1 MNLLRQKPYIS
12 KRVII
17 LSILSILILIAG
29 WQGYQKY
36 QEKRL
41 TLYRSYLEA
50 GRDDLDAK
58 DYDKAISDFTGA
70 IENSPRSEEALL
82 YALRAYAYYFKD
94 DFDKVIEDTDIVLKK
109 SKENPPTLFSLRGD
123 AYRYSQRFEE
133 ATTEYSKAYEL
144 SPEDRDIVHDYAGG
158 LIATSEWDQAYKVIT
173 KYFKDT
179 PKEDYWDDADIWY
192 DRAFASYGVH
202 RCMEASTSA
211 WHLLMR
217 TTDEKQKLV
226 GEGIMHNALNDKEC
240 IDQDTFQKEALNK

>member
-1 MNLLRQKPYIS
+1 MNLLKKKIHIS
-12 KRVII
+12 GRAVT
-17 LSILSILILIAG
+17 LSILIILILVAG

-41 TLYRSYLEA
+41 KLYRNYLEE
-50 GRDDLDAK
+50 GRADLDAQN
-58 DYDKAISDFTGA
+58 YDKAVFDFTGA
-70 IENSPRSEEALL
+70 IKNSPRSEEALV

-94 DFDKVIEDTDIVLKK
+94 DFNGVIKDTDIVLKK

-144 SPEDRDIVHDYAGG
+144 SPEDRDVVHDYAGG

-179 PKEDYWDDADIWY
+179 PKEDYWDDADMWY
-192 DRAFASYGVH
+192 DRAFAAYGVH
-202 RCMEASTSA
+202 RCMEASVSA

-217 TTDEKQKLV
+217 STDDKQKTV

-240 IDQDTFQKEALNK
+240 IDQDIFVKDAK